1 MTGRMV
7 IGGRLSALIGRR
19 RGSLQPVAAM
29 LILLLAAV
37 GTPAGWAAEPDPP
50 ERRVILTVTGAL
62 DRAGADGS
70 VDLTLEELERLGTVE
85 LVTTTP
91 FTPGP
96 VRFTGVLLRRLLEAV
111 GARGDVVHATALNDY
126 MVEIPRT
133 DAARWDVILATRADG
148 EPLPVRAKGP
158 LWVIYPWS
166 RHPELDSPLY
176 GSRSIWQVRSLEIR

>member
-1 MTGRMV
+1 MTEQRSSGRP
-7 IGGRLSALIGRR
+7 ATAAGRR
-19 RGSLQPVAAM
+19 WRTLPWPVAAA
-29 LILLLAAV
+29 LVLLLTAVAAPRGRAV
-37 GTPAGWAAEPDPP
+37 EEPA
-50 ERRVILTVTGAL
+50 RRVILTVTGAL

-91 FTPGP
+91 FTRGP

-126 MVEIPRT
+126 MVEIPRA
-133 DAARWDVILATRADG
+133 DAARYDVVLATRADG

-158 LWVIYPWS
+158 LWVVYPWS

-176 GSRSIWQVRSLEIR
+176 GARSIWQVRSLEIR